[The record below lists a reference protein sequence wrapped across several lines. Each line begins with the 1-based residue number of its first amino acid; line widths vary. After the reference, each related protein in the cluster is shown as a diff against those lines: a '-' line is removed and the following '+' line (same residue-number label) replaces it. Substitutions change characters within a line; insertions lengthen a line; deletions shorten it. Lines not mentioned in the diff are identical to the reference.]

1 MTFAYGTL
9 PDSEKH
15 RLCVGLLTEF
25 GARNVR
31 ESGDE
36 LIHSC
41 PLPFGSHRNGD
52 QNPSASLNWRKLTF
66 HCLGCGSGGGLLW
79 FIAVMRGT
87 GGTDA
92 RRWLGEQTGIGGV
105 QDLSALIGFLD
116 ALANPDS
123 VTAAPMPR
131 YDRRI
136 LEPWQQIHPYLTEVR
151 GIPEANVIAHNVGWD
166 GESIILPHFWDG
178 DLVGWQARRL
188 LASAGPKYKSTPEFP
203 RDRTLFCYR
212 PKQRVVMV
220 ESPMS
225 VVARSHQAHL
235 EATFGASVTFKQMHL
250 IVQHPEI
257 VLWFDND
264 EAGWSATEKVGAWLM
279 ERTSKLWVVDNP
291 FNADPADLDDA
302 TFSEL
307 LATRVVPFVLWSR
320 PVHPLV
326 AWSREERHGT
336 DQIRHG

>member
-1 MTFAYGTL
+1 MSKFAFGALHDT
-9 PDSEKH
+9 EKH

-41 PLPFGSHRNGD
+41 PLPFGMHRNGD

-79 FIAVMRGT
+79 FIAIMRGT

-105 QDLSALIGFLD
+105 QDLSALMDFLD
-116 ALANPDS
+116 ALTTTTIVGAEPI
-123 VTAAPMPR
+123 PR

-136 LEPWQQIHPYLTEVR
+136 LEPWLVIHPYLTEMR
-151 GIPEANVIAHNVGWD
+151 GIPEANVVRHTVGFD
-166 GESIILPHFWDG
+166 GESIIIPHFWQN

-188 LASAGPKYKSTPEFP
+188 LASAGPKYKSTPSFP
-203 RDRTLFCYR
+203 RDRTLYNHLPR
-212 PKQRVVMV
+212 ERVIVV

-235 EATFGASVTFKQMHL
+235 EATFGASVTSRQMDL
-250 IVQHPEI
+250 IAQHPEI

-264 EAGWSATEKVGAWLM
+264 DAGWNATETVGSWLM

-291 FNADPADLDDA
+291 FAADPADFDDA
-302 TFSEL
+302 TFDDISQRCL
-307 LATRVVPFVLWSR
+307 VPFVLWKR
-320 PVHPLV
+320 PRHLDQ
-326 AWSREERHGT
+326 WSRKDHHGSDEVRHG
-336 DQIRHG
+336 